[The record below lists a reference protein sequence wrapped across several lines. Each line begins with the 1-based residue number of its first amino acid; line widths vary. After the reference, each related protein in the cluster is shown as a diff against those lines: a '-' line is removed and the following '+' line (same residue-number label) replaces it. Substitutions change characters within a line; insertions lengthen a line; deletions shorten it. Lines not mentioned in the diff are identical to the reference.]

1 MSNVFQVFI
10 QPIKNIRSC
19 IIAHVTNVRDFC
31 DSYMTSNFFLPKII
45 LLQVYFLNKIL
56 FFYFRIKIKDF
67 GQR

>member
-31 DSYMTSNFFLPKII
+31 DSYMTSKI
-45 LLQVYFLNKIL
+45 FTKNNSAASL
-56 FFYFRIKIKDF
+56 FFEYDSFFFNFRIKIKDF

>member
-31 DSYMTSNFFLPKII
+31 DSYMTSKFFLPKII
-45 LLQVYFLNKIL
+45 LRQVYFLNMIL
-56 FFYFRIKIKDF
+56 FFFLISELK
-67 GQR
+67 